1 VTTTRWLTIPNAI
14 TIVRIILVPVFV
26 ALHLVGR
33 PGWALVCFIVAA
45 ASDGIDGFLARVLN
59 QRSKLGALLDPIADK
74 LLVSAALVTLVI
86 ERQLPWWL
94 LVLIGIRDGWMAF
107 GALWVRH
114 KRLEIP
120 TTPSRIG
127 KYATFGMTVL
137 VVLALLDQALE
148 PSELLHAYMVV
159 FGFVSALCVVIS
171 TLQYFWRFGYLLFA
185 PPKPPAPAE
194 K

>member
-1 VTTTRWLTIPNAI
+1 MPSPSWLTIPNAI
-14 TIVRIILVPVFV
+14 TLVRLALVPVFV
-26 ALHLVGR
+26 ALHLAGM
-33 PGWALVCFIVAA
+33 PGWALICFIVAA
-45 ASDGIDGFLARVLN
+45 ASDGIDGFLARVLD
-59 QRSKLGALLDPIADK
+59 QRSKLGGILDPIADK
-74 LLVSAALVTLVI
+74 LLVSAALITLVV

-107 GALWVRH
+107 GALWVKH

-120 TTPSRIG
+120 TSPTRIG

-137 VVLALLDQALE
+137 VVLALTDQALRS
-148 PSELLHAYMVV
+148 SELLHAYMVV

-171 TLQYFWRFGYLLFA
+171 TMQYFWRFGYLLFA
-185 PPKPPAPAE
+185 PPKPPSAAE